1 LSNAV
6 GESMQNQIPQ
16 SVLVPYNI
24 DQINDQF
31 ENLFSYQNNNH
42 NNNHNNNNI
51 RTNSLKLSKLI
62 STKKISKAAQFNLLL
77 HYQRIIRINTITL
90 RSLDDILNDIHIND
104 NEQPQL
110 SQYYLSTPE
119 KRRENFFIKLDQILS
134 LENDDEENENAKNKS
149 GKGKSGKK
157 AVNSSNSAVNSLAK
171 MFKSITS
178 GVGNKK
184 GGTKKAV
191 AKKDLKKGNKEN
203 EKVEKVEK
211 KIVENNQDEN
221 IGDAINVKSKDE

>member
-1 LSNAV
+1 
-6 GESMQNQIPQ
+6 
-16 SVLVPYNI
+16 
-24 DQINDQF
+24 
-31 ENLFSYQNNNH
+31 
-42 NNNHNNNNI
+42 
-51 RTNSLKLSKLI
+51 
-62 STKKISKAAQFNLLL
+62 
-77 HYQRIIRINTITL
+77 
-90 RSLDDILNDIHIND
+90 
-104 NEQPQL
+104 
-110 SQYYLSTPE
+110 
-119 KRRENFFIKLDQILS
+119 LDQILS

-157 AVNSSNSAVNSLAK
+157 AANSSNSAVNSLAK